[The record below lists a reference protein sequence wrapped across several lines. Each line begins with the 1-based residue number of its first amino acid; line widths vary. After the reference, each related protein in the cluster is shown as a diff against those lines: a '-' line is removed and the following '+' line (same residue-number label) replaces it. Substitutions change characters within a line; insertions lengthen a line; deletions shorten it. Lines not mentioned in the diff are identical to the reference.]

1 MEETI
6 STTREMEIRQNDT
19 PPDWFDTFERCY
31 GITEGETDRL
41 KPLNDI
47 QTDKYTQQGQ
57 AVCGIFCNEVT
68 KAWHKRV
75 FERGNLYKQFRTE
88 GLGTEEDAYEVIS
101 SCQYVLNK
109 VYEIHTQKAVGVK
122 LKYKCGKGKL
132 CVEIAGVKVATA
144 QKSLL
149 KKFSRQS
156 EPHWGISIL
165 YGSPRIL
172 LMAEFLKKCFLEEL
186 GRRTKK
192 RKADQ
197 NGGNSGKQEKTRI
210 RENKVENDDYG
221 EKESQNWPLT
231 SWLVSNCLY
240 TLGELVYAEQYI
252 AINQESYS
260 GDIFKELCNELGIPW
275 AVMGRPIQEILH
287 VLEDKNGVG
296 EDIE

>member
-19 PPDWFDTFERCY
+19 TPDWFDTFEHCY

-47 QTDKYTQQGQ
+47 QADKYTQQGQ
-57 AVCGIFCNEVT
+57 AVYGIFCNEVT
-68 KAWHKRV
+68 KAWYKRV
-75 FERGNLYKQFRTE
+75 FERRDLYKQFRTE
-88 GLGTEEDAYEVIS
+88 GLETEEDAYEVIS

-109 VYEIHTQKAVGVK
+109 VYDIHTPKAVGVK
-122 LKYKCGKGKL
+122 LRYKCGKGKL
-132 CVEIAGVKVATA
+132 CVEIAGAKVSTA

-156 EPHWGISIL
+156 VSHWGISIL

-186 GRRTKK
+186 GRRTQKGK
-192 RKADQ
+192 VDKD
-197 NGGNSGKQEKTRI
+197 GGNSGKQEKTGT

-221 EKESQNWPLT
+221 EKESQICHLAT
-231 SWLVSNCLY
+231 WLVSNCLY

-252 AINQESYS
+252 AIYQESYS
-260 GDIFKELCNELGIPW
+260 GDVFDELCNELGIPW
-275 AVMGRPIQEILH
+275 AVMGRPIQKILC